1 MGGTATRYS
10 SHRDLRSHS
19 FRVSDAVYSTSA
31 RRITLVLVT
40 QLAVGGGGSPEEEV
54 VEVTKFP
61 SPPLEKHTMRW
72 LLLRVSRTGW
82 GRKYKTFEVREEE

>member
-1 MGGTATRYS
+1 MT
-10 SHRDLRSHS
+10 L
-19 FRVSDAVYSTSA
+19 FILLPPA

-40 QLAVGGGGSPEEEV
+40 QLVVGGAGGSPEEV

-61 SPPLEKHTMRW
+61 FPPLEEHTMRS